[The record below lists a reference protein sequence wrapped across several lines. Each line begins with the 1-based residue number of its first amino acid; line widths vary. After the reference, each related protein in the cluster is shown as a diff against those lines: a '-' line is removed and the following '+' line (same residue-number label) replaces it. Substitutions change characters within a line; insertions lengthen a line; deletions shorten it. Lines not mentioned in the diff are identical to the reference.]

1 MLATVGTWIGWA
13 TNVGLT
19 VAGFFLTPVDNFL
32 NMPR

>member
-13 TNVGLT
+13 NVGLT
-19 VAGFFLTPVDNFL
+19 VAGFFLAPVDNFL